1 MREVRKK
8 LRERFT
14 IELVQLSRRWR
25 WCLDRRLM
33 DTGLTQ
39 ARWTTLLQI
48 ARGGDGMTQRQLA
61 DFMGIEAATL
71 VPLLDS
77 LSERKLVERRVGE
90 ADRRQKTVHLTSDAS
105 ATLAE
110 IESIADDLRSEL
122 TKGISKAELE
132 TCLKVFETI
141 RSRLEAAAVAPR
153 KS

>member
-1 MREVRKK
+1 MKEVRKK

-14 IELVQLSRRWR
+14 VELVQLSRRWR

-77 LSERKLVERRVGE
+77 LSERQLVERKVGE
-90 ADRRQKTVHLTSDAS
+90 DDRLQKTVHLTIDAS
-105 ATLAE
+105 ATLAD

-141 RSRLEAAAVAPR
+141 RSRLEAAALAPR
-153 KS
+153 NS